1 MPTLGLIAGSG
12 RFPILVAEQA
22 KRMGVDVV
30 ALGIKGVTDA
40 ELDRI
45 ARVEYFRLGQI
56 DKPLQ
61 YLKKAGVRQ
70 AVMAGK
76 VQHHSLFGGILPDLR
91 AVKLLAGLKDRRT
104 DTILAAVADEFKR
117 EGIELLPSSTY
128 LSHLLAVEGVLTRR
142 KPTSAETADLELGWK
157 AAKALSGF
165 DIGQSVVVCEKAVIA
180 VEAMEGTDATIERAA
195 QLAAAHGKHP
205 DLAVVKVA
213 KPKQDLRF
221 DLPVFG
227 LGSLKIFERFKV
239 STLMVEADQTLLF
252 DKDEFL
258 AGADRLKMAIVA
270 RKGAA

>member
-1 MPTLGLIAGSG
+1 RRGSRQGSFRDADFHREFQARRHAAGRGREGRGGGRSLMPTLGLIAGSG

-61 YLKKAGVRQ
+61 FLKKAGVRQ

-128 LSHLLAVEGVLTRR
+128 LSHLLAVEG
-142 KPTSAETADLELGWK
+142 
-157 AAKALSGF
+157 
-165 DIGQSVVVCEKAVIA
+165 
-180 VEAMEGTDATIERAA
+180 
-195 QLAAAHGKHP
+195 
-205 DLAVVKVA
+205 
-213 KPKQDLRF
+213 
-221 DLPVFG
+221 
-227 LGSLKIFERFKV
+227 
-239 STLMVEADQTLLF
+239 
-252 DKDEFL
+252 
-258 AGADRLKMAIVA
+258 
-270 RKGAA
+270 